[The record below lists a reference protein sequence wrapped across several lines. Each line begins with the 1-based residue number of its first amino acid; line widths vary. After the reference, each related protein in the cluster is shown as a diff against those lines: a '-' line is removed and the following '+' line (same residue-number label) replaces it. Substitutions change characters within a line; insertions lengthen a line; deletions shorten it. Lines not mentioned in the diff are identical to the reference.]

1 MSEYWCQSCKT
12 FPLMLYILTS
22 VWVLQT
28 TNPGQKYASSMFFCA
43 KKVEKEEKARQ
54 LKEHVFRGK
63 ICFRY

>member
-1 MSEYWCQSCKT
+1 
-12 FPLMLYILTS
+12 MLYILTS